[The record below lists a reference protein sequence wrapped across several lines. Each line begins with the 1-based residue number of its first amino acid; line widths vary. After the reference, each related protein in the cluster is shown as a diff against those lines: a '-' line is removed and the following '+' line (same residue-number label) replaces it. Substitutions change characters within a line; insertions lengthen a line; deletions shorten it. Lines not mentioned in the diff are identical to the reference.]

1 MDRQA
6 RPSKVKNKNPAPIQI
21 TAEQILLE
29 AKERQEQ
36 ETKVPKQKITD
47 KEELD
52 DYRLK
57 KRKGFED
64 VIRRNK
70 GAIGAWLKYASWEES
85 QDELERARSVYE
97 RALDVE
103 HRNTTLWIKYSEMEI
118 RHKNIN
124 HARNILDRAVT
135 ILPRID
141 QFWYKYTY
149 LEEMLGNI
157 SGTRQVFERWME
169 WEPVEEAWLAY
180 IKLEKRYHEIDRAR
194 KIFERFIAVHQHP
207 KNWIKFAKFEEQNH
221 EIERARAIYEQC
233 IEILGEEF
241 IDQHVYISFAKF
253 ETRLK
258 EYDRARVVYKYALE
272 HLPKGQTNNLYKE
285 YTQFEKQFGQK
296 DGIEDV
302 ILQKRRLK
310 YEEEVENNPKNYD
323 NWIDYLKLEESTKNN
338 EKIREVYERAISQV
352 PPVNKKRLWRRY
364 IYLWIFYAIWEEQE
378 AKDIER
384 AREIYN
390 QCLKLIPHKEFTF
403 SKIWLLYA
411 KFLIRRFELDTMRKS
426 LGLAIGMCP
435 KEKLFKGY
443 IEIELKLREFDR
455 VRKLYQKYL
464 EWNPGNCYAWIK
476 YSELEVMLGDN
487 ELAEGIFEIAV
498 NQPVLDMPEVL
509 WKAYIDFEVN
519 EKEWD
524 KARELYKRLLTRTDH
539 VKVWI
544 SYANFEA
551 SIDDENENS
560 IENARKIF
568 KQGYDTLKKSGMKE
582 ERVILLESWKEF
594 EINKGDEESIQK
606 VEKMMPKIVKKRRR
620 IEDENGTG
628 QVTWEE
634 YLDYIYPDEEKEKPA
649 FKLLAMAHEWKQKM
663 SVLNPDNKKNDDDP
677 TSDNEKDNNED
688 NEKSSSEDNNENDK
702 SE

>member
-1 MDRQA
+1 MDRQS

-36 ETKVPKQKITD
+36 VPKVPKQKITD

-57 KRKGFED
+57 KRKTFED

-70 GAIGAWLKYASWEES
+70 GAINKWLQYASWEES
-85 QDELERARSVYE
+85 QNEMERARSVYE
-97 RALDVE
+97 RALDIE
-103 HRNTTLWIKYSEMEI
+103 HRNTSLWTKYAEMEI

-124 HARNILDRAVT
+124 HARNIYDRAVA

-149 LEEMLGNI
+149 MEEMLGNVA
-157 SGTRQVFERWME
+157 GARQVFERWMD
-169 WEPVEEAWLAY
+169 WEPTEDAWLAY
-180 IKLEKRYHEIDRAR
+180 IKFEKRYHENDRVR
-194 KIFERFIAVHQHP
+194 SIYERFISLNQHS
-207 KNWIKFAKFEEQNH
+207 KNWIKYSKFEEQNH

-233 IEILGEEF
+233 LATLDEED
-241 IDQHVYISFAKF
+241 IDQHLYISFAKF

-258 EYDRARVVYKYALE
+258 EYDRARVIYKYALD
-272 HLPKGQTNNLYKE
+272 HLPKDKTKNLYKE

-302 ILQKRRLK
+302 ILQKRRIK
-310 YEEEVENNPKNYD
+310 YEEEVENNPNNYD
-323 NWIDYLKLEESTKNN
+323 SWIDYIKLEETTNDK
-338 EKIREVYERAISQV
+338 EKIREVYERAVGQT
-352 PPVNKKRLWRRY
+352 PPVNEKRLWQRY

-378 AKDIER
+378 TKDIER
-384 AREIYN
+384 AEQIYEK
-390 QCLKLIPHKEFTF
+390 CLSIIPHKTFTF
-403 SKIWLLYA
+403 AKIWLLYA
-411 KFLIRRFELDTMRKS
+411 KFLIRRFEVGKMRKL
-426 LGLAIGMCP
+426 LGRAIGLCP

-443 IEIELKLREFDR
+443 IEIELKLREFDNA
-455 VRKLYQKYL
+455 RKLYQKYL

-476 YSELEVMLGDN
+476 YGELEIMLGDN

-519 EKEWD
+519 EREWD
-524 KARELYKRLLTRTDH
+524 KARELYKRLLSRTDH

-551 SIDDENENS
+551 SIDDEDIDS
-560 IENARKIF
+560 VGNARKVF
-568 KQGYDTLKKSGMKE
+568 QQGYDNLKKSNLKE
-582 ERVILLESWKEF
+582 ERVVLLESWKEF
-594 EINKGDEESIQK
+594 ETEKGDEEHLKK
-606 VEKMMPKIVKKRRR
+606 VEQMMPKIVKKRRR
-620 IEDENGTG
+620 IEDETG
-628 QVTWEE
+628 GDQVTWEE
-634 YLDYIYPDEEKEKPA
+634 YLDYIFPDEEKEKPV
-649 FKLLAMAHEWKQKM
+649 FKLLSMAHAWKQKM
-663 SVLNPDNKKNDDDP
+663 EEAKSNEDGKKKDDEKEKGPKNDD
-677 TSDNEKDNNED
+677 
-688 NEKSSSEDNNENDK
+688 NDDDDDDDDDD
-702 SE
+702 E